1 MVPFTKRIWYHIP
14 HQSGTIFSFKM
25 VPFSI
30 AIWYHFLQRFRPY
43 WKSKQLKPLFKI
55 SFFLFQN
62 EYPFFF
68 RSFSP
73 FLRAN
78 GWKKWGGSIVSVMHK
93 PHSVAIRITILLLY
107 LTFLNLLRCGNND
120 GVVKLFNDF
129 SKRSDMRTKEVGD
142 VVVVKGCLID
152 NIL

>member
-1 MVPFTKRIWYHIP
+1 MVPYSPSKWYHILLRY
-14 HQSGTIFSFKM
+14 GTIFYHNM
-25 VPFSI
+25 VPFSKALSLVLKI
-30 AIWYHFLQRFRPY
+30 KTTIMLFQNNPFSS
-43 WKSKQLKPLFKI
+43 SKWVSLPFQVI
-55 SFFLFQN
+55 FFLFKG
-62 EYPFFF
+62 E
-68 RSFSP
+68 
-73 FLRAN
+73 

-120 GVVKLFNDF
+120 GIVKLFNDF

>member
-1 MVPFTKRIWYHIP
+1 MVPYSPSK
-14 HQSGTIFSFKM
+14 
-25 VPFSI
+25 
-30 AIWYHFLQRFRPY
+30 WYHFLSQYGTIFESVIVSLENQDY
-43 WKSKQLKPLFKI
+43 DYACFKTTLFH
-55 SFFLFQN
+55 LQN
-62 EYPFFF
+62 EYLFFF

-78 GWKKWGGSIVSVMHK
+78 GWKKWGGCGNIVSVMHK

-120 GVVKLFNDF
+120 GIVKLFNDF